1 MPLDAAR
8 SMFPAIPGVKFPTV
22 MNELTF
28 PNFGPGFKS
37 TGGRIAAQP
46 PTAGARY
53 QLFVP
58 KPDSDGLDVAGIR
71 PMEVA
76 APVATLTGW
85 ALRSAGHR
93 ETDLCG
99 LSGSFIP
106 FAETKAARQ
115 ATGDPRPS
123 FEERY
128 GDQAGFVKA
137 VEEATR

>member
-1 MPLDAAR
+1 
-8 SMFPAIPGVKFPTV
+8 
-22 MNELTF
+22 
-28 PNFGPGFKS
+28 
-37 TGGRIAAQP
+37 
-46 PTAGARY
+46 
-53 QLFVP
+53 
-58 KPDSDGLDVAGIR
+58 
-71 PMEVA
+71 MEVA

-137 VEEATR
+137 VEEATRKLVRERFLLQEDAARYIQAAKQPAAVVPRTR